1 MLKLIKVNPC
11 EDPHWQQLVETHP
24 SSVFHSPAW
33 LQVLA
38 ATYDFEPEAY
48 VLLND
53 QGQAQAGIPFCRI
66 RDLRGERL
74 VSLPFSDYCDP
85 LVWNAEIWQ
94 LLAAPLL
101 AEQCD
106 WLIRPLHN
114 PIPVAD
120 PRLERVNQARWHG
133 LDLQPSEAE
142 LWQGLD
148 ESAKRAIRKAERMG
162 VSIRLADH
170 PQDLRSFFE
179 LHLNTRKAKYQLL
192 TQPYAF
198 FEQIWQRFIEQQ
210 RGILMLAMH
219 QEQVIGA
226 TLFLEWQKCLFYK
239 FNTSSAHHLALR
251 PNDLMIWSGIR
262 YAKSRG
268 LSSLDFGLSDWDQ
281 EGLVRY
287 KRKFASE
294 EKTISFLRYRR
305 HVSCANSNHDAE
317 VKQLLTHL
325 TELLTETRVPNP
337 ITEAGGALLYRF
349 FT

>member
-1 MLKLIKVNPC
+1 MKLIKVNPC
-11 EDPHWQQLVETHP
+11 EDPHWRQLVENQP

-33 LQVLA
+33 AQVLA
-38 ATYDFEPEAY
+38 ATYGFEPEAY
-48 VLLND
+48 VLIND
-53 QGQAQAGIPFCRI
+53 RGEAQAGIPFCRV

-74 VSLPFSDYCDP
+74 ISLPFSDYCDP
-85 LVWNAEIWQ
+85 LVNHPEIWQ
-94 LLAAPLL
+94 LLVAPLL
-101 AEQCD
+101 AERCE
-106 WLIRPLHN
+106 WTIRALHN

-133 LDLQPSEAE
+133 LDLCVSEEE
-142 LWQGLD
+142 LWHGLD
-148 ESAKRAIRKAERMG
+148 ESAKRAIRKAERQG
-162 VSIRLADH
+162 VTVRLADH
-170 PQDLRSFFE
+170 PADLRAFFE

-210 RGILMLAMH
+210 RGILLLAQH
-219 QEQVIGA
+219 QGDVIGA

-239 FNTSSAHHLALR
+239 FNTSSAQHLELR

-262 YAKSRG
+262 YAKSQG
-268 LSSLDFGLSDWDQ
+268 YHSLDFGLSDWDQ
-281 EGLVRY
+281 TGLIRY
-287 KRKFASE
+287 KRKFASA

-305 HVSCANSNHDAE
+305 HAPCVNSGRDAE
-317 VKQLLTHL
+317 MKQLLTRL
-325 TELLTETRVPNP
+325 TELFTETKVPNP